1 MDFKNPIL
9 HAKAKET
16 IVWTFLWSLWIFLL
30 YFQAPRLPFN
40 NYIDDSWRFA
50 LSWLNGSSQTLGI
63 HTFFTYGPLSEWL
76 GYSIP
81 DRPDFCIGGFLVQI
95 FFFASLVHV
104 VFRLTERIQA
114 QPTVMRWSFYF
125 LISISLFWANL
136 QRTDEN
142 FYQLWII
149 GHATL
154 FYSETSSR
162 RRNILLVLWSLG
174 GALLLNYKGSV
185 GFACFALL
193 FTAWIYD
200 AITDKNHWWRPFG
213 HLLLYTLTFEACFK
227 AVSGQWSSS
236 NYLRI
241 LFSLSSHYPETHA
254 INPPHDS
261 CYYLGGLFIIA
272 AFAMAWNYIHLQISP
287 RFSKILFLIS
297 VFLWLYFEYK
307 HSFVRADVVHIDWFF
322 KDVFSILP
330 FWAIGQRNHERHAV
344 TLPTLFLIL
353 ALMSFNSTQQLLG
366 AETFGGLFKAH
377 LQEVKSL
384 PFSALFSNRHKSQE
398 LANDKPNQNLYQNLF
413 QFMHHEAAS
422 FPSSQRPT
430 LSFVSNRVMLLRYLP
445 DFEMRFA
452 PSLLQYISAGCPDL
466 QRADKTFGS
475 FGNL

>member
-1 MDFKNPIL
+1 
-9 HAKAKET
+9 
-16 IVWTFLWSLWIFLL
+16 
-30 YFQAPRLPFN
+30 
-40 NYIDDSWRFA
+40 
-50 LSWLNGSSQTLGI
+50 
-63 HTFFTYGPLSEWL
+63 
-76 GYSIP
+76 
-81 DRPDFCIGGFLVQI
+81 
-95 FFFASLVHV
+95 
-104 VFRLTERIQA
+104 
-114 QPTVMRWSFYF
+114 
-125 LISISLFWANL
+125 
-136 QRTDEN
+136 
-142 FYQLWII
+142 
-149 GHATL
+149 
-154 FYSETSSR
+154 
-162 RRNILLVLWSLG
+162 
-174 GALLLNYKGSV
+174 
-185 GFACFALL
+185 
-193 FTAWIYD
+193 
-200 AITDKNHWWRPFG
+200 
-213 HLLLYTLTFEACFK
+213 
-227 AVSGQWSSS
+227 
-236 NYLRI
+236 
-241 LFSLSSHYPETHA
+241 
-254 INPPHDS
+254 
-261 CYYLGGLFIIA
+261 
-272 AFAMAWNYIHLQISP
+272 MAWNYIHLQISP

-344 TLPTLFLIL
+344 TLPILFLML
-353 ALMSFNSTQQLLG
+353 ALMSFNSNQRLLG